1 MVLKVSFEPSIPRPR
16 LNKISESEWELPSS
30 HKVGMKVPVRLIAT
44 EKLLQEMDAEVF
56 EQASNVATLPGI
68 QRYSYVMPDGH
79 WGYGFPIG
87 GVAATDVNSE
97 GVISPGGIG
106 FDVNCGMR
114 VILTNLTFAEVKPR
128 IKELVDGLFEQIPT
142 GVGGQGFVR
151 LSKEEF
157 KHVLEEGA
165 HWSIR
170 NGYGWKEDL
179 ERTELNGLADWA
191 DASKVSSKAIER
203 GFDQIGTLGSGNHYL
218 EIQWVKPENVKD
230 ERLAKKWG
238 IFPDQVVIMMHTGS
252 RGEGHQIATDYLQLF
267 LSVME
272 RKYGISVPDR
282 QLACAPFF
290 SQEGQDYWKAMACA
304 VNFSFA
310 NRQTIV
316 HRVREVFSKVF
327 KADAEKLGMQQL
339 FEIAHNRAT
348 LEKHGVDGSTREV
361 LVHRKGA
368 TAAYYAGRS
377 EIPQVFRA
385 DGSPVI
391 IGGSMETGSYLLVA
405 DTRSSETFCST
416 AHGSGRTMS
425 RAKAKRIW
433 RGEVLLREMAER
445 GIYVR
450 ARGLGGVAEEAGGS
464 YKDIDEVVL
473 ATQLAGISKPVVR
486 LIPVGN
492 IKG

>member
-1 MVLKVSFEPSIPRPR
+1 VLNVSVNERILQLG
-16 LNKISESEWELPSS
+16 LNRVSESEWEMPTN
-30 HKVGMKVPVRLIAT
+30 HKNGMKVPVKLIAT

-56 EQASNVATLPGI
+56 EQASNVAMLPGI

-87 GVAATDVNSE
+87 GVAATDVNAE

-114 VILTNLTFAEVKPR
+114 VILTNLTYADVKPC
-128 IKELVDGLFEQIPT
+128 IKQLVDGLFEQIPT
-142 GVGGQGFVR
+142 GVGGQGFVK
-151 LSKEEF
+151 LSKAEF
-157 KHVLEEGA
+157 KRVLEEGA
-165 HWSIR
+165 HWSVR
-170 NGYGWKEDL
+170 NGFGWKEDL

-218 EIQWVKPENVKD
+218 EIQRVKAENIRD
-230 ERLAKKWG
+230 EQLAKKWG
-238 IFPDQVVIMMHTGS
+238 IFPDQIVVMMHTGS

-327 KADAEKLGMQQL
+327 RSDAEKLGMHQL

-348 LEKHGVDGSTREV
+348 LEKHRVDGAIREV

-368 TAAYYAGRS
+368 TAAYYAGRD
-377 EIPQVFRA
+377 EIPQVFRS

-405 DTRSSETFCST
+405 DARSSETFCST

-433 RGEVLLREMAER
+433 RGDVLLKEMEKR

-464 YKDIDEVVL
+464 YKDIDEVVE
-473 ATQLAGISKPVVR
+473 ATRLAGISKPVVR
-486 LIPVGN
+486 LVPIGN